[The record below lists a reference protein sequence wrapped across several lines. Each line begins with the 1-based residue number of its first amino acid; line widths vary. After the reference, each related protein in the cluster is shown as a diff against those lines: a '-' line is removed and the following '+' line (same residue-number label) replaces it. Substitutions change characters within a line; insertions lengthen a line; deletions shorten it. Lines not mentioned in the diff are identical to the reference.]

1 MSHNDHSLCST
12 PQSLATVYSQLTPS
26 PGMWLAKSHSCPAHS
41 FHRTSWIQRRLT
53 NCFFIKRNFPQDTCQ
68 LPCKL
73 IWQRQTHNPRLAHT
87 QKMAGI
93 QTLPC
98 SPLALLPSG
107 RSWPSLQRHAPALTV
122 KGCLYFQRDVQPQKV
137 KKHIFQVSEMDQWA
151 EALAYRPT
159 NLSSI
164 PGSYEVA
171 GECWPRTSDLHIYL
185 PLPLKIHK

>member
-1 MSHNDHSLCST
+1 MPHIRGLSLCFCPEPRPHFSPRPVSHSDHSLRST
-12 PQSLATVYSQLTPS
+12 PQSWATVYSQLTPS

-53 NCFFIKRNFPQDTCQ
+53 NGFFIKRNFPQDTCQ

-73 IWQRQTHNPRLAHT
+73 IWQSQTHNPRLSHT

-122 KGCLYFQRDVQPQKV
+122 KGCLYFWRDVPPQKV
-137 KKHIFQVSEMDQWA
+137 KKNTSFKLVRWTSGQ
-151 EALAYRPT
+151 RP
-159 NLSSI
+159 
-164 PGSYEVA
+164 
-171 GECWPRTSDLHIYL
+171 
-185 PLPLKIHK
+185 